1 MSTTI
6 MSNTI
11 RTTNKV
17 KGFTLMELMITVA
30 IIGIIASIAI
40 PSYQDFIN
48 KSRRSE
54 AHAGLA
60 KMALQQEA
68 HRMVNTTFA
77 SAFDTDSNPVRQPTS
92 DYYTF
97 SLPAAGDGNP
107 AVSASAYTVIAT
119 AKSSQT
125 ADTACTPMT
134 VNQAGTKTPT
144 GCW

>member
-1 MSTTI
+1 MNTT
-6 MSNTI
+6 MGTM
-11 RTTNKV
+11 NKN

-30 IIGIIASIAI
+30 IIGIIAAIAI

-54 AHAGLA
+54 AHAGLT
-60 KMALQQEA
+60 KMQLQQEA
-68 HRMVNTTFA
+68 HRMMNSAFA
-77 SAFDTDSNPVRQPTS
+77 SAFGTGSNDVYEPTS

-97 SLPAAGDGNP
+97 TLSG
-107 AVSASAYTVIAT
+107 SANTYSVIAT
-119 AKSSQT
+119 AKSTQT

-134 VNQAGTKTPT
+134 IDQTGTKTPA

>member
-1 MSTTI
+1 MGTI
-6 MSNTI
+6 MG
-11 RTTNKV
+11 TTNKV

-30 IIGIIASIAI
+30 IIGIIAAIAI

-60 KMALQQEA
+60 KMQLQQEGY
-68 HRMVNTTFA
+68 RMVNSAFA
-77 SAFDTDSNPVRQPTS
+77 SAFGTGSNEVHEPTS

-97 SLPAAGDGNP
+97 ELTG
-107 AVSASAYTVIAT
+107 SASAYTVKAT
-119 AKSSQT
+119 AKSTQT
-125 ADTACTPMT
+125 ADTACTPMII
-134 VNQAGTKTPT
+134 NQAGTKTPA

>member
-68 HRMVNTTFA
+68 HRMVNTAFS
-77 SAFDTDSNPVRQPTS
+77 SAFGTGSNEVHEPTS

-97 SLPAAGDGNP
+97 SLTGSDN
-107 AVSASAYTVIAT
+107 AYTVIAT

>member
-1 MSTTI
+1 MSAT
-6 MSNTI
+6 M
-11 RTTNKV
+11 RTTNKI

-30 IIGIIASIAI
+30 IIGIIAAIAI

-60 KMALQQEA
+60 KMQLQQEA
-68 HRMVNTTFA
+68 HRMVNSTFA
-77 SAFDTDSNPVRQPTS
+77 SAFGTGSNEVHEPTS

-97 SLPAAGDGNP
+97 SLTGSGN
-107 AVSASAYTVIAT
+107 AYTVIAT
-119 AKSSQT
+119 AKSTQT

-134 VNQAGTKTPT
+134 VNQAGTKTPA